1 MKDIEKIIKDRKEEL
16 DYAEPSE
23 GHFEKFQ
30 EKLPGEAKRNF
41 FILRIAAIV
50 LAALFIST
58 AIWIYMDLNT
68 NGNRITVFSPE
79 VQETI
84 YYYNSL
90 NWEMES
96 QIMEMPIEDRREK
109 KRIQNDLKQYEES
122 YDQLMNDLLKFPNDE
137 RVINAIIEYHRSKT
151 EMLEHILD
159 QLQQRKQ
166 I

>member
-1 MKDIEKIIKDRKEEL
+1 MKDIEKIIKSRKEEF

-23 GHFEKFQ
+23 GHFERFKG
-30 EKLPGEAKRNF
+30 KLAGEAKRNY
-41 FILRIAAIV
+41 FILRIAAVV

-58 AIWIYMDLNT
+58 AIWIYSGLDT
-68 NGNRITVFSPE
+68 NENRITVFSSE

-90 NWEMES
+90 NWEMEN
-96 QIMEMPIEDRREK
+96 QIMEMPLEDRREK
-109 KRIQNDLKQYEES
+109 KRIQQDLKQYEEN

-159 QLQQRKQ
+159 QLEQRKR